1 MRSYVT
7 WAPVCVLS
15 CSSGMLP
22 HSGRGKVT
30 GGGSEGYGGTLGSE
44 PYFTSSTLVFVWNF
58 HGMFFVGGL
67 GSGHK
72 SHILE
77 PPRNVSKLRS
87 MVKVLVRT
95 PFYGWQG
102 RRHSQADNIVSVS
115 HAFCGQNFFLSQF
128 KSNGSLWVR
137 HPQSWFPCNLGAW
150 DLLRNTQTSTVG
162 CQRIQHNKNICF
174 VILHFRKVHYDVL
187 QSQTIDTKTCC

>member
-1 MRSYVT
+1 
-7 WAPVCVLS
+7 
-15 CSSGMLP
+15 
-22 HSGRGKVT
+22 
-30 GGGSEGYGGTLGSE
+30 
-44 PYFTSSTLVFVWNF
+44 
-58 HGMFFVGGL
+58 MFFVGGL

-115 HAFCGQNFFLSQF
+115 NAFCGQNFFF
-128 KSNGSLWVR
+128 HKSNQMGNWWFSNLWPHEEYDMRR
-137 HPQSWFPCNLGAW
+137 HHCMLPFQVMSDVSIFLFSPDEDEGQIAS
-150 DLLRNTQTSTVG
+150 LLRSTIFQNTY
-162 CQRIQHNKNICF
+162 F
-174 VILHFRKVHYDVL
+174 
-187 QSQTIDTKTCC
+187 

>member
-1 MRSYVT
+1 
-7 WAPVCVLS
+7 
-15 CSSGMLP
+15 MLP

-30 GGGSEGYGGTLGSE
+30 GGGGQEDMEGHLGQSHISPPPPWFLFE
-44 PYFTSSTLVFVWNF
+44 ISMGCFLL
-58 HGMFFVGGL
+58 GGL

-115 HAFCGQNFFLSQF
+115 HAFCGQNFFSQI
-128 KSNGSLWVR
+128 KSGGKLVVFQ
-137 HPQSWFPCNLGAW
+137 PLTP
-150 DLLRNTQTSTVG
+150 
-162 CQRIQHNKNICF
+162 
-174 VILHFRKVHYDVL
+174 
-187 QSQTIDTKTCC
+187 